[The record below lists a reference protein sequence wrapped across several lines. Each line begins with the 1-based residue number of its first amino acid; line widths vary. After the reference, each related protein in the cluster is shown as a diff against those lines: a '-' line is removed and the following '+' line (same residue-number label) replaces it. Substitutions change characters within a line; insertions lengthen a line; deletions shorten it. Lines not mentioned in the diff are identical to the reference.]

1 MAQTSIG
8 QLDTV
13 VTPLQMAAQAMT
25 LANKGTRY
33 ETHIIKSIQSYNFDQ
48 TIQET
53 KPVVA
58 AKLEN
63 KNSTF
68 DIIKEGMIGAAKDVP
83 QNKVLGYDIAIKTG
97 TPQQTSTITNS
108 ALIGYAPAEN
118 PEIAISIYIEQG
130 SAAKKMISRIIQAY
144 EKTKTMQPEYPQT
157 VQTLL
162 P

>member
-1 MAQTSIG
+1 MAS
-8 QLDTV
+8 
-13 VTPLQMAAQAMT
+13 QAMT
-25 LANKGTRY
+25 LANKGIRY

-53 KPVVA
+53 NPIVA

-63 KNSTF
+63 KNGAF

-83 QNKVLGYDIAIKTG
+83 LIKKLGYDVAIKTG

-108 ALIGYAPAEN
+108 AVIGYSPADT
-118 PEIAISIYIEQG
+118 PEIAVSIYIEQG
-130 SAAKKMISRIIQAY
+130 SASKKMVSRVIEAY
-144 EKTKTMQPEYPQT
+144 EKTKTMQQEYPQT